1 MLLTLKKVSKY
12 GFNRRVLSED
22 DLLRICEAE
31 KITVLYLDVPTSFY
45 FSFKNKY
52 FIVLKKSLKGLR
64 RTFALAHEMAHH
76 FLHGGKD
83 TANAFF
89 FGLLESKNEF
99 EADAMATIAL
109 VPRYMLNS
117 YDFLEEHPNRYAR
130 QLFKNRQKLEF
141 LYGI

>member
-1 MLLTLKKVSKY
+1 MLFALKKLSKH
-12 GFNRRVLSED
+12 GFNHRALSEE
-22 DLLRICEAE
+22 DLLHICESE
-31 KITVLYLDVPTSFY
+31 DITVLYLDVPTSFY
-45 FSFKNKY
+45 FSVRNKY

-64 RTFALAHEMAHH
+64 RTFALAHELAHH

-89 FGLLESKNEF
+89 FGLIESRNEF

-109 VPRYMLNS
+109 VPRFMLNS